1 MVTDEAQRHYTT
13 IYNAVQTIP
22 PGRVTTYGYIAKL
35 IGYPR
40 NARQIGYALKQ
51 LPFNNGQLSR
61 QFHSDNVPWWRVI
74 GSGGIVST
82 RENPDDRNRQVEML
96 RSEGIIAVDYKVS
109 MKTFAWNLSN
119 AEEDEIMDRFINGTD
134 QMEREV
140 SDSSEESE

>member
-1 MVTDEAQRHYTT
+1 
-13 IYNAVQTIP
+13 
-22 PGRVTTYGYIAKL
+22 
-35 IGYPR
+35 
-40 NARQIGYALKQ
+40 
-51 LPFNNGQLSR
+51 
-61 QFHSDNVPWWRVI
+61 
-74 GSGGIVST
+74 
-82 RENPDDRNRQVEML
+82 ML